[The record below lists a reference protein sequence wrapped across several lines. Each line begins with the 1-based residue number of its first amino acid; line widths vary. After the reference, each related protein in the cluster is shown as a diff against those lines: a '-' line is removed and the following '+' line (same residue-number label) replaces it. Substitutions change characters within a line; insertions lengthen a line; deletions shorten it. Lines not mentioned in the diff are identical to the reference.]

1 MPLSAVVGVLL
12 FTACS
17 ACAFGAEAVCARVDS
32 VRGDGLGLT
41 TSVLV
46 CVGGEA
52 GGASAGF
59 GTGVTS
65 AVTGKM
71 VASTVSGGVGS
82 GVLMSLAV
90 NHSVASR
97 RPCRTPLK
105 SMFFLLRCMWIDLG
119 IGEWR

>member
-1 MPLSAVVGVLL
+1 MVGVLV

-32 VRGDGLGLT
+32 VRGDGLDLM

-46 CVGGEA
+46 CVGGVAGA

-59 GTGVTS
+59 GSGETS

>member
-1 MPLSAVVGVLL
+1 MVCVLV

-32 VRGDGLGLT
+32 ARGDGLGLT
-41 TSVLV
+41 ASVLV
-46 CVGGEA
+46 CVGGMV
-52 GGASAGF
+52 GAAAGF
-59 GTGVTS
+59 CSGVTS
-65 AVTGKM
+65 VVTGKM

-105 SMFFLLRCMWIDLG
+105 SMFVLLRCMWIDLG